1 VECRGLWFDIPAG
14 LQEGRTG
21 ERMAASRARETS
33 ATYRILKAPYNME
46 NKLAVDKRERHR
58 KSSPVLTF
66 RSREPCPC
74 HNVQLCDAFQ
84 QRRLP
89 AAGSALEDQN
99 VVLLQVQIDVLTRDG
114 ETEVC

>member
-1 VECRGLWFDIPAG
+1 LRLISGRGIENP
-14 LQEGRTG
+14 LQY
-21 ERMAASRARETS
+21 SLS
-33 ATYRILKAPYNME
+33 VQE
-46 NKLAVDKRERHR
+46 NLALVIY
-58 KSSPVLTF
+58 
-66 RSREPCPC
+66 
-74 HNVQLCDAFQ
+74 VQLCDAFQ